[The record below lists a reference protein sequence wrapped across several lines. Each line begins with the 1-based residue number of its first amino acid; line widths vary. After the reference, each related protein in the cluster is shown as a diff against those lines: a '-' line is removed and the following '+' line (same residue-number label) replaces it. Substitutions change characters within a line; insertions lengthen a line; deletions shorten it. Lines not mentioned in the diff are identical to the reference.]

1 LDATQNERVES
12 KANSNRDRSK
22 FSITTKNTIFHEHL
36 LEEQM
41 MVVSLVHYKEV
52 EANPHDFNS
61 SFHKREEAPE
71 QDLLFDVD
79 LNLTYFGRWMHPIL
93 CSQCVSLNDIA
104 VFTLPKFFV
113 NELLEISSGALIQ
126 GHISRSHEEEL
137 LELLTTPWPE
147 RNEKGWFC
155 RLDPVSLKDG
165 VDADKPLRSKL
176 EFIRVLASSYRGTS
190 ALRRFQ
196 EMGREIKVYLLPWN
210 DTMDVDREFRVFVA
224 PKSRGVSAISQYG
237 WSRPFPLKD
246 GEKHHTVAFVVSLEA
261 VRLYTGIYHFAG
273 EALLEQGFTFDIR
286 LTENVANVLGEGY
299 KGNPCQLIELNTFG
313 LLSGCGSALFHWIK
327 DYNLLYRSEQLH
339 PIEVRFSYK

>member
-1 LDATQNERVES
+1 
-12 KANSNRDRSK
+12 
-22 FSITTKNTIFHEHL
+22 
-36 LEEQM
+36 
-41 MVVSLVHYKEV
+41 MVVSLVHCEEI
-52 EANPHDFNS
+52 EATPHDFNS

-79 LNLTYFGRWMHPIL
+79 LDLTYFGRWMPLIL
-93 CSQCVSLNDIA
+93 RSQNVSLDDIA

-113 NELLEISSGALIQ
+113 HELLEISSVALIQ
-126 GHISRSHEEEL
+126 GHLSRSHEQAL

-147 RNEKGWFC
+147 KNETGWFC

-176 EFIRVLASSYRGTS
+176 DLIRVLTSSYRGTS

-196 EMGREIKVYLLPWN
+196 EMGREVKVYLLPWN
-210 DTMDVDREFRVFVA
+210 HTMDVDREFRVFVA

-246 GEKHHTVAFVVSLEA
+246 GEKHQTVAFVVSLEA
-261 VRLYTGIYHFAG
+261 IRLFTEMYHFAG

-286 LTENVANVLGEGY
+286 LTENVANVLGVEGY
-299 KGNPCQLIELNTFG
+299 KGNPCQLVELNTFG
-313 LLSGCGSALFHWIK
+313 LLSGCGSGLFHWIN
-327 DYNLLYRSEQLH
+327 DYNLLYRSERLH